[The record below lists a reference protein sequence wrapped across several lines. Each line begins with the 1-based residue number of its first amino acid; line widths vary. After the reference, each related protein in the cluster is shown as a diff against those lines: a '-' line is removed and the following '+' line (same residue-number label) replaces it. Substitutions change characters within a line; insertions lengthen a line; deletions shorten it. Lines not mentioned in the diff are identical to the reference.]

1 MAKVGKKAKGPM
13 RSVQRGVG
21 QANVSLKS
29 IASVLDQQQDA
40 LKQIQENSAAVQ
52 DQKATGGASGTINVL
67 NDQLDQL
74 QNANDSLKKI
84 QAALQKSIPKDT
96 SPLQKNQVDYLKKL
110 LENSNKQIA
119 QIAGGNKEWK
129 GFKDKLK
136 DLKSNLKESIDPD
149 NIKKA
154 LLGPFKMFKGV
165 RDKVEDIDYMKR
177 NKAMGFTGTKKELK
191 EQAVASR
198 KKKEELLRNEDQYQK
213 MKKSGASDEE
223 IAKANPEFVKKRAGL
238 LKEYKE
244 SRVAKSASSAP
255 LAATPSDKGKV
266 AQSTTDVLAEKTS
279 AAEDQAEQLR
289 NLQAQTDLLQQI
301 ALNTAITAGK
311 KPAAATGGKGDG
323 VDDGTGPIKGVAAS
337 LGKIGNAVAGVGK
350 GIGLAIGGVFQGIME
365 GIANGIK
372 AFANAKVLAGTV
384 VLGLL
389 TAVIYGLSKAVESFA
404 DIDWETFGKAGVAIL
419 GLIAAGSAAGALI
432 GLLGLGAVALGL
444 LGGSLWVIGKGME
457 AMGDNFD
464 RFIDGLERLTAIDVG
479 ALVGLSGGLLA
490 LSAAM
495 AAFGAGQA
503 AAGLGSFVGNLLTS
517 VSGGKTPVE
526 QIVDIGNAGAGVKQ
540 AAEGISSLGQ
550 AMKAFGDLPKDALK
564 PLKQFP
570 WEEATKFVAAGGSMS
585 VSGAKVENASRAN
598 ADQNAKVDGANA
610 KAAGSGG
617 GNVVNA
623 QQNNQTTNVM
633 KPTIRNNESSY
644 NRYLQARY

>member
-1 MAKVGKKAKGPM
+1 MANKKNKRPM
-13 RSVQRGVG
+13 RSVQRAVG

-29 IASVLDQQQDA
+29 IGVVLEQQQDA
-40 LKQIQENSAAVQ
+40 LKQIQENSSIVQ
-52 DQKATGGASGTINVL
+52 ADNQTDQKNLMAIKIASA
-67 NDQLDQL
+67 QLD
-74 QNANDSLKKI
+74 
-84 QAALQKSIPKDT
+84 LQKKQS
-96 SPLQKNQVDYLKKL
+96 DYLKTL
-110 LENSNKQIA
+110 VEGQNKQIA
-119 QIAGGNKEWK
+119 QIAGSNKEWK
-129 GFKDKLK
+129 GFKDKFK
-136 DLKSNLKESIDPD
+136 DLKANLKESIDPD

-154 LLGPFKMFKGV
+154 ILGPFKMFKGV

-191 EQAVASR
+191 EQTIASR
-198 KKKEELLRNEDQYQK
+198 KKKEDLLRNEDQYQRMK
-213 MKKSGASDEE
+213 RSGATDEDIKKS
-223 IAKANPEFVKKRAGL
+223 NPQFMEKRATL
-238 LKEYKE
+238 LKDYKE

-279 AAEDQAEQLR
+279 NAEDQAEQLR

-301 ALNTAITAGK
+301 ALNTAISAGK
-311 KPAAATGGKGDG
+311 KPAAAVAGKSDG
-323 VDDGTGPIKGVAAS
+323 IDDGTGPIKGVTAS
-337 LGKIGNAVAGVGK
+337 LGKIGNAVSGIGR

-372 AFANAKVLAGTV
+372 AFANAKVLGGVV
-384 VLGLL
+384 VLGIL
-389 TAVIYGLSKAVESFA
+389 TGVIWGLSKAVSAFA
-404 DIDWETFGKAGVAIL
+404 DIDWDTFTKAGVA
-419 GLIAAGSAAGALI
+419 
-432 GLLGLGAVALGL
+432 LLGLGAVGLVLGNFVGPAIKGGIALAALGA
-444 LGGSLWVIGKGME
+444 GLWVVGKGMQEMGE
-457 AMGDNFD
+457 AFNIFVEG
-464 RFIDGLERLTAIDVG
+464 IERLSNVG
-479 ALVGLSGGLLA
+479 FQGLAGVAGGMVLVGSA
-490 LSAAM
+490 L
-495 AAFGAGQA
+495 AAFAAGQV
-503 AAGLGSFVGNLLTS
+503 AAGLGSFVSNLLTG
-517 VSGGKTPVE
+517 VTGGKSPIE
-526 QIVDIGNAGAGVKQ
+526 QIVDIGNAGPGVKQ

-585 VSGAKVENASRAN
+585 VSGAKVENASKAN
-598 ADQNAKVDGANA
+598 ADQKAKVDGANA
-610 KAAGSGG
+610 RAAGGG